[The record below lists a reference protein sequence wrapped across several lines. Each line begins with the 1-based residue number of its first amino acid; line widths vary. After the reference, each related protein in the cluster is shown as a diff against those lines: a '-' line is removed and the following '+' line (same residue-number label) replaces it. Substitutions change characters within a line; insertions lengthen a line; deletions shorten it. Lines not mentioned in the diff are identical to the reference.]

1 MYYVLLYV
9 LLRGTSSLVQYFRCH
24 IVCVRTVCCI
34 LYVCGQC
41 SSLYVV
47 MRTFLSNVVLHMY
60 LLVWRFRSCCSCW
73 NVCMYYV
80 LLYVLLRG
88 TSSLVQ
94 YFRCHIV
101 CVHTVCCILYVCGQC
116 SSLYVVMRTFLSNVV
131 LHVYLL
137 VWRFRSCCCWN
148 VCVHNVLL
156 YVLLRG
162 TC

>member
-1 MYYVLLYV
+1 MDLEAKAIGPEAKAFKHTASAY
-9 LLRGTSSLVQYFRCH
+9 
-24 IVCVRTVCCI
+24 I
-34 LYVCGQC
+34 
-41 SSLYVV
+41 
-47 MRTFLSNVVLHMY
+47 N
-60 LLVWRFRSCCSCW
+60 

-101 CVHTVCCILYVCGQC
+101 CGRTVCCILYVCGQC

-137 VWRFRSCCCWN
+137 V
-148 VCVHNVLL
+148 
-156 YVLLRG
+156 
-162 TC
+162 